1 MGSPKFQL
9 KKICKYC
16 GNEFIAHQL
25 NTVYCCKK
33 CAVKG
38 FNVVKREAR
47 KEAERAKIAAAIP
60 DDRDYIS
67 VPEAR
72 AMFGV
77 AKSTIYRLIR
87 LGKIPAINLGSRLV
101 RISRSYMEAHY
112 TLRTKKDE
120 VKCQSDIF
128 DMSLDKCYKMAEI
141 QEKYRVC
148 HAAIFKQIRRYGIPI
163 RQIGTCVY
171 APKKEIDAIYKQGKA
186 NEKRSQPYKVHGKD
200 AKD

>member
-38 FNVVKREAR
+38 FNVVKREVR

-72 AMFGV
+72 ALFGV

-120 VKCQSDIF
+120 VKCQSDLF
-128 DMSLDKCYKMAEI
+128 GKPGMP
-141 QEKYRVC
+141 R
-148 HAAIFKQIRRYGIPI
+148 IPI
-163 RQIGTCVY
+163 M
-171 APKKEIDAIYKQGKA
+171 
-186 NEKRSQPYKVHGKD
+186 RSRWFR
-200 AKD
+200 

>member
-1 MGSPKFQL
+1 MGSPKFLL

-33 CAVKG
+33 CAVQG
-38 FNVVKREAR
+38 FIVAQREAR
-47 KEAERAKIAAAIP
+47 KEELRKELAESIP
-60 DDRDYIS
+60 DTRDFITVKEALTLFGIS
-67 VPEAR
+67 R
-72 AMFGV
+72 N
-77 AKSTIYRLIR
+77 TLYHLIR
-87 LGKIPAINLGSRLV
+87 VGKIPAFNLGRRLLRVSRTYLEV
-101 RISRSYMEAHY
+101 HY
-112 TLRTKKDE
+112 TLRTKQDE

-141 QEKYRVC
+141 QEKYGVC

>member
-1 MGSPKFQL
+1 MGSPKFQV

-38 FNVVKREAR
+38 FTIAKRMAREEAQR
-47 KEAERAKIAAAIP
+47 VKIAEAIP
-60 DDRDYIS
+60 DDRDYITLG
-67 VPEAR
+67 EAR
-72 AMFGV
+72 ALFAIGR
-77 AKSTIYRLIR
+77 ATIYRLVKF
-87 LGKIPAINLGSRLV
+87 GKIPAVNLGNRLIRVSRTYL
-101 RISRSYMEAHY
+101 EAHY
-112 TLRTKKDE
+112 PLRSKTED

-141 QEKYRVC
+141 QEKYGVC

-186 NEKRSQPYKVHGKD
+186 NEKRSQPYKVHGKTSE
-200 AKD
+200 K